1 MSYRVKDQLDFFL
14 DFENKNS
21 LFEIKSEYGYSL
33 WEVLRFDI
41 WMKISRTNSIEKT
54 SEKTKSINILNI
66 FLSIKN
72 IFFNKPEYFFLSFS
86 RSLNES
92 KEFYDPFYKL
102 ISSFTKKDILVYE
115 KMINKEIFN
124 KKNNVL
130 DFIYYLNKILC
141 KIPYFNRL
149 YVSHKKVEKIVFIL
163 NSSYSSMSFSKNEL
177 MQLVM
182 LFHLEK
188 VIFKWIL
195 KYKKI
200 KKIFFHGYSKSLL
213 LAGKELGIISY
224 EFQHGDISETTFLY
238 KCNKEILSKN
248 IKSLI
253 IPDNILLYSNVW
265 MSEIDLPSKL
275 IEIGSVFYNSKSSDF
290 LIKDNC
296 IAIISSPLENI
307 LLQKLA
313 KNLASLD
320 TTLKI
325 YYKLHPSQFH
335 LFDYHINFFKN
346 YKNIVVVPIK
356 ESINDLSVYTDYFIV
371 YYSTVVYEL
380 LQLKKIIFLLKGKYH
395 MTLKNYFYL
404 SNLFLIDKP
413 NEIIEIKNTASK
425 KIIRNN
431 ISFFKPLNKEAL
443 FEILN

>member
-41 WMKISRTNSIEKT
+41 WMKISRTNSTEKT
-54 SEKTKSINILNI
+54 SKKTKSINIFNI

-86 RSLNES
+86 RSLNEN
-92 KEFYDPFYKL
+92 KEFYNPFYKL
-102 ISSFTKKDILVYE
+102 ISSFTEKDVLVYE
-115 KMINKEIFN
+115 KMIDK
-124 KKNNVL
+124 KKYHVKNNIL
-130 DFIYYLNKILC
+130 DFIYYLNKILG

-149 YVSHKKVEKIVFIL
+149 YVSNEKVEKILFIL
-163 NSSYSSMSFSKNEL
+163 NSSYGSVSFSKNEL

-238 KCNKEILSKN
+238 KYNKEILSKN

-253 IPDNILLYSNVW
+253 IPDNILLYSNFW
-265 MSEIDLPSKL
+265 KSEIDLPSKL
-275 IEIGSVFYNSKSSDF
+275 IEIGSFFHNSKSSDF

-296 IAIISSPLENI
+296 VAIISSPLENI
-307 LLQKLA
+307 LLQKFA

-335 LFDYHINFFKN
+335 LFDYHKNIFKDFKN
-346 YKNIVVVPIK
+346 ILVVPIN
-356 ESINDLSVYTDYFIV
+356 ESIDDLSVYIDHFVV
-371 YYSTVVYEL
+371 YYSTVIYEL
-380 LQLKKIIFLLKGKYH
+380 LQLKKIIFLVKGKYH
-395 MTLKNYFYL
+395 MTLKKHFHL
-404 SNLFLIDKP
+404 PNLFLIDKP
-413 NEIIEIKNTASK
+413 NEIIEFKNTNSK
-425 KIIRNN
+425 KIIRND
-431 ISFFKPLNKEAL
+431 ISFFKPLNKEVL
-443 FEILN
+443 SQILN